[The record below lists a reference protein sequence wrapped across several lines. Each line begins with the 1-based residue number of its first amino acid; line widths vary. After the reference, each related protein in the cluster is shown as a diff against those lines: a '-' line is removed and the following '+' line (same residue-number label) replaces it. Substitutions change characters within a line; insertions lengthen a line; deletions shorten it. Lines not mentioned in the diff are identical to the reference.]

1 MRFKL
6 SLLAMV
12 AMLGVGYT
20 TVAAQ
25 QQPQS
30 DVRSIDA
37 RDDNRDN
44 GFDMGWLGLIGL
56 TGLLGMKRSSD
67 VRTRTTVGDHTP
79 SHVTR

>member
-12 AMLGVGYT
+12 AMLGVGYG

-25 QQPQS
+25 QEPQRNVPMV
-30 DVRSIDA
+30 DVQDE
-37 RDDNRDN
+37 RDN
-44 GFDMGWLGLIGL
+44 AFDMGWLGLIGL
-56 TGLLGMKRSSD
+56 AGLMGMKRSSE
-67 VRTRTTVGDHTP
+67 VRTRTAVTDHNP